1 MMGMNLIIMIERQMM
16 IIMSKTSELNALKSR
31 RSIIL
36 SRGKTIDGEG
46 VLRKINRKI
55 RNLEKK

>member
-1 MMGMNLIIMIERQMM
+1 MV
-16 IIMSKTSELNALKSR
+16 IMSKTSELNALKSR

-55 RNLEKK
+55 RNLEKELNS